1 MGVLQEIVFMC
12 RKVVTKKADLSL
24 GTNMEDYSLGHQ
36 VHRKYGSENA
46 QELD

>member
-1 MGVLQEIVFMC
+1 MC
-12 RKVVTKKADLSL
+12 RKVVTKKANLSL

-36 VHRKYGSENA
+36 VHRKYDSRNA